1 MCSATRRLAS
11 KPGQFFN
18 LDTTP
23 PTDYTV
29 RWAVCFFRVQVNR
42 STCRRTMFL
51 FGLSDGLV
59 FFTLMAVQFY
69 RLSSSGVPPHRL
81 SLFVWTG
88 LPYNLRFCCQF
99 LVDRVRVPVLS
110 KWYSSRKAWGV
121 VAHVGS
127 LVGFLLLSFLDGATQ
142 WESYLLVAFVTSFFS
157 AIQSVVS
164 SAYQFMFEPVLPLEE
179 TVPTKTLGFRSGQ
192 FGATA
197 LLPLM
202 SSVVGWPWAHAL
214 LVSFKVA
221 ALVQL
226 LLLLD
231 PAVELK
237 KTSNA
242 ATHEP
247 PPSFRTVVRQ
257 SLRKP
262 FTGQFLVMLFLFKG
276 VETVLGPIQTE
287 FLGTLGISSRQYGFG
302 KNTLGFGAM
311 LLGILTAQRL
321 AKTMNAYKA
330 LMLAALGQGVSALLS
345 PSFLHVDPSQWN
357 HLLVGVSCA
366 QEFAQGMATTL
377 LILTISL
384 FSDRS
389 MSVYHFTLLSTIG
402 SLARSVWTS
411 TYNALLVVIPW
422 QAVFFVPLG
431 LWALLGLFILTWG
444 RCPHFWQVF
453 EKKIIKRINKL
464 HDDLLFVSND
474 SRKT

>member
-1 MCSATRRLAS
+1 M
-11 KPGQFFN
+11 K
-18 LDTTP
+18 
-23 PTDYTV
+23 
-29 RWAVCFFRVQVNR
+29 R

-69 RLSSSGVPPHRL
+69 RLSSAGVPLQRL
-81 SLFVWTG
+81 SLFVWAG

-110 KWYSSRKAWGV
+110 RRYSPRKAWGL
-121 VAHVGS
+121 VAHIGS
-127 LVGFLLLSFLDGATQ
+127 LGGFLLLSFLDGATQ
-142 WESYLLVAFVTSFFS
+142 WESYLLVAFITSFFS

-164 SAYQFMFEPVLPLEE
+164 SAYQFMVESFLPLDEA
-179 TVPTKTLGFRSGQ
+179 VPTKTLGFRSGQ

-197 LLPLM
+197 LVPLLAP
-202 SSVVGWPWAHAL
+202 VVGWPWAQAL
-214 LVSFKVA
+214 LVSFKIA

-226 LLLLD
+226 LLLPD
-231 PAVELK
+231 PAVASTQAAVQEGKAGKTPFQNVIRQALK
-237 KTSNA
+237 
-242 ATHEP
+242 
-247 PPSFRTVVRQ
+247 R
-257 SLRKP
+257 P
-262 FTGQFLVMLFLFKG
+262 FTGPFLVLLTMFKG
-276 VETVLGPIQTE
+276 IETVLGPIQTE
-287 FLGTLGISSRQYGFG
+287 FLGSLGISAQQYGFG

-345 PSFLHVDPSQWN
+345 SSFLHVNPSQWD

-422 QAVFFVPLG
+422 QAVFCVPLG

-453 EKKIIKRINKL
+453 EKKDYKKN
-464 HDDLLFVSND
+464 
-474 SRKT
+474 